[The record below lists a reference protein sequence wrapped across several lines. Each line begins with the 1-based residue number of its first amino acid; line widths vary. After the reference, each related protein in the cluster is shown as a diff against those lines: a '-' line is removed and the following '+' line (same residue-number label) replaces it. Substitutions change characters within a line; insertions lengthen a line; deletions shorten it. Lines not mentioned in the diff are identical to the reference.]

1 MSARTTRES
10 LLVADGVIHE
20 AAGGLA
26 SSCSQLGQLPF
37 AAVCRALTT
46 RLTVISSAR
55 SCALRTT
62 RVIANVSREIELNSP
77 SNQSCAICQLRHS
90 VQSYRELILP
100 RFSNQWFS
108 NQSILLRALSDD
120 YFVYAK
126 PWVFIAHYRNFLS

>member
-77 SNQSCAICQLRHS
+77 SNQSCAICQLRRS
-90 VQSYRELILP
+90 VQSYREFILP
-100 RFSNQWFS
+100 RFINQM
-108 NQSILLRALSDD
+108 ILLRALSDD

-126 PWVFIAHYRNFLS
+126 PWVSIAHYRNFLS

>member
-77 SNQSCAICQLRHS
+77 SNQSCSICQLHRS
-90 VQSYRELILP
+90 VQSYREFILP
-100 RFSNQWFS
+100 RFF